1 MLNKFQQFF
10 QKKLAQS
17 DEQTTDHSIN
27 LAAAALLIEVARADL
42 ELDDREQNKIIEL
55 LQTTLQLPEE
65 DIHSLITL
73 ATEESESASSL
84 FEFTTL
90 INEHYSD
97 EQKQVLMEQL
107 WHVAFAD
114 DELDKYEEHLL
125 RRIADLI
132 HLPHRIFIKTK
143 HRAEKN

>member
-1 MLNKFQQFF
+1 MINKIQQFF
-10 QKKLAQS
+10 QKKLSQP
-17 DEQTTDHSIN
+17 DEQTTDQRIN

-42 ELDDREQNKIIEL
+42 EMDASEQNKIVAL
-55 LQTTLQLPEE
+55 LQTTLQLSED
-65 DIHSLITL
+65 DIHSLIAL

-97 EQKQVLMEQL
+97 PQKHVLMEQL

-114 DELDKYEEHLL
+114 NELDKYEEHLL

-132 HLPHRIFIKTK
+132 HLPHRVFMQTK
-143 HRAEKN
+143 HRAQ

>member
-1 MLNKFQQFF
+1 MLSKFQQFF
-10 QKKLAQS
+10 QKKLSQS
-17 DEQTTDHSIN
+17 DGQTTDERIN

-42 ELDDREQNKIIEL
+42 EMDAREQSKITAL
-55 LQTTLQLPEE
+55 LQATLQLSEV
-65 DIHSLITL
+65 DIQSLISL
-73 ATEESESASSL
+73 AAEESESASSL

-114 DELDKYEEHLL
+114 DVLDKYEEHLL

-132 HLPHRIFIKTK
+132 HLPHRIFIQTK
-143 HRAEKN
+143 HQAQKN